1 MTEDLEGAGLQRP
14 SAEPTRLAL
23 FFRNCLLIGRCIRRN
38 DSGQLMLF
46 RKGQDIIDLFVI

>member
-1 MTEDLEGAGLQRP
+1 MTEDLEGAGSQRP